1 MGARTDPNYRR
12 FVFLDAVRS
21 TRLRAATGVAG
32 GFDVA
37 PRLRATADDFATA
50 VRDVAD
56 FVLAAAA
63 PGARADEGAVFAA
76 AGARWVREIF
86 EAVVR
91 GVGGFA
97 ADSERFATRPP
108 RGAVTRRAAGF
119 DPFGAQRA
127 TSGALRGARVF
138 TVRRVVPEGAR
149 PAFSSTSAT
158 ACSSDNEST
167 ASRSGSVAFVAPCLT
182 YGP

>member
-21 TRLRAATGVAG
+21 TRLRAAAGVAG
-32 GFDVA
+32 DFDVA

-63 PGARADEGAVFAA
+63 PGARADEGAAFAA

-86 EAVVR
+86 EAVAR
-91 GVGGFA
+91 GVDGFV

-108 RGAVTRRAAGF
+108 RGAVTRRAA
-119 DPFGAQRA
+119 
-127 TSGALRGARVF
+127 
-138 TVRRVVPEGAR
+138 
-149 PAFSSTSAT
+149 
-158 ACSSDNEST
+158 
-167 ASRSGSVAFVAPCLT
+167 ASPI
-182 YGP
+182 